1 MFQDEARFGRMS
13 APAPCWAPP
22 GVRPIVGLA
31 LVREFLYAY
40 GAVSPQDGKLNTLL
54 APRMNTE
61 TMSRFLAHI
70 ARRHPKEFIIMVLDG
85 APSHRGKALI
95 VPENMYLLPL
105 PPYSPE
111 LNPAEL
117 LWDDLREKE
126 FANRVFDSLSAA
138 TQQLRRGLQRM
149 QHSPAAIKSLTGWEW
164 IISSL

>member
-1 MFQDEARFGRMS
+1 
-13 APAPCWAPP
+13 
-22 GVRPIVGLA
+22 
-31 LVREFLYAY
+31 
-40 GAVSPQDGKLNTLL
+40 
-54 APRMNTE
+54 
-61 TMSRFLAHI
+61 
-70 ARRHPKEFIIMVLDG
+70 
-85 APSHRGKALI
+85 
-95 VPENMYLLPL
+95 L

-138 TQQLRRGLQRM
+138 TQQLRRGLRRM